1 MGLSR
6 LCHLG
11 SSLIVRNCSM
21 KNMVT
26 KTILVIEISGPMF
39 PTLELL
45 SQTLQVSSATIE
57 CRLKEHNLTYLEL
70 KNRIRFERAQQIL
83 GDSEKRLDSISSELG
98 FSDTSNFIKYFTS
111 WSGMTPKNY
120 RLLKKDLTLFYS

>member
-1 MGLSR
+1 
-6 LCHLG
+6 
-11 SSLIVRNCSM
+11 M